1 MSSDIQAKPTSV
13 NRPSRETIL
22 TAEAVKRAVQQG
34 QLDEEKAKRIMDSW
48 MDIEK
53 EKNGTTDA
61 ATKDEL
67 FKKKLGTLFGPM
79 KMKEYFELIIAGRA
93 KVLDDVHKR
102 RLERDEQARMQQQ
115 QQMQRQQ
122 LQQHQQQSTYQ
133 AHSINPSSQSAQNT
147 LPNQSAKL
155 QHPQSQMS
163 GGEIPNYGSAPILQ
177 VQPPPIST
185 IPSSSTQPHIQANVI
200 SKPTRPQVVNPP
212 IYSPQMSNQNPASV
226 GGPAASSFAPYNP
239 TTLRPNPTTSA
250 PTNYS
255 FYAPSGT
262 ASTTVPLSAPLPS
275 PALKQGNSLLPTQLT
290 NSQSNPPYS
299 SYPPNHQQQL
309 QFQQQKHQQMQQQQ
323 APYQQMQQPQQQI
336 QQQTPYQQLQPQQTP
351 YQQIQQP
358 QQQQQQQ
365 QLQQQTPYQQVQQGS
380 QQQMLYQQ
388 AQQGSQQQQMLQ
400 QAPYHPPQQQIQQ
413 QMQKQAPYQQA
424 QAQQGPQLQQMQQQV
439 QQQAPYQQMRQQS
452 QQQQIQQQQQPNLHH
467 QQFQQQQAQQHLQHQ
482 QLQQHQPQ
490 QRPIQQ
496 QAMQQLMQ
504 HQNSQA
510 QQPLQQQFQ
519 QRQLQQQALQQQSAQ
534 QTKPQQLLPS
544 ILTPPVSSPPQELQV
559 KREGEQK
566 INNSFA
572 KILDNKALA
581 PVPQPEQT
589 ISANKYK
596 EKSNGKE
603 DSNASTDV
611 VVVSSSTVN
620 SATVKEEEQ
629 RPKAVP
635 RTINSGVS
643 AGTVNTL
650 SSSNLSAA
658 SSTSA
663 LSQSW
668 QYFHL
673 VDRPMMQLGLAS
685 CVGGGGL
692 KNMTPGAQQ
701 ALSEALQLHFKYIIE
716 TGIRQTKRRNNLG
729 TIDIYRGLLRSM
741 VGRIGD
747 KVGDDYSSTIGLKW
761 GPPVAEILKQEE
773 EQIAALCT
781 ETLQREEQTLKEQMM
796 EYDEERA
803 KVIGAKKKGGSSG
816 DIEPPWWSQD
826 DAAEKKGL
834 LSWEQWVDVAQR
846 AEIATRCQLG
856 PGVNKRRRPG
866 KEDGGHGANHSAS
879 ALSSSSLA
887 DSRRVDGS
895 STEPESR
902 FQLQKC
908 PLKIENRS
916 NVVSYD
922 DVIAAI
928 SRYHASNN
936 GGASSDKSLAEPL
949 GRSIARWKLRSSH
962 S

>member
-1 MSSDIQAKPTSV
+1 MMSSDIQAKPTSV

-262 ASTTVPLSAPLPS
+262 ASTT
-275 PALKQGNSLLPTQLT
+275 
-290 NSQSNPPYS
+290 
-299 SYPPNHQQQL
+299 
-309 QFQQQKHQQMQQQQ
+309 
-323 APYQQMQQPQQQI
+323 
-336 QQQTPYQQLQPQQTP
+336 
-351 YQQIQQP
+351 
-358 QQQQQQQ
+358 
-365 QLQQQTPYQQVQQGS
+365 
-380 QQQMLYQQ
+380 
-388 AQQGSQQQQMLQ
+388 
-400 QAPYHPPQQQIQQ
+400 
-413 QMQKQAPYQQA
+413 
-424 QAQQGPQLQQMQQQV
+424 
-439 QQQAPYQQMRQQS
+439 
-452 QQQQIQQQQQPNLHH
+452 
-467 QQFQQQQAQQHLQHQ
+467 
-482 QLQQHQPQ
+482 
-490 QRPIQQ
+490 
-496 QAMQQLMQ
+496 
-504 HQNSQA
+504 
-510 QQPLQQQFQ
+510 
-519 QRQLQQQALQQQSAQ
+519 
-534 QTKPQQLLPS
+534 
-544 ILTPPVSSPPQELQV
+544 ELQV